1 MGDPDRVGG
10 WRLLLAT
17 LLWPLF
23 SLALVLAALL
33 PLRLFAPAWA
43 GRHLAD
49 LGAIV
54 LAAAYVGL
62 LLSLAACFGGPA
74 GIRGRLRF
82 RFTSWADLGLAW
94 GAWGAALL
102 VGLALTLAVEPV
114 LGRPT
119 SNAVPVL
126 RRSFDP
132 LFVALV
138 VPTVALLAPLCEE
151 LFFRGALY
159 GWLRLRLTVWLAAP
173 VSALIFAGLHL
184 LPPLLP
190 FLFAFG
196 LAAALVRE
204 RTGSTLNTFAMHAA
218 QNTMATAAA
227 YAVISSSGGGP

>member
-1 MGDPDRVGG
+1 MQGPDRISG

-17 LLWPLF
+17 LLWPVC
-23 SLALVLAALL
+23 SLALLVSVLL
-33 PLRLFAPAWA
+33 PLRLFAVAWV
-43 GRHLAD
+43 GGHLAD
-49 LGAIV
+49 LGAMV
-54 LAAAYVGL
+54 LAAAYLGL
-62 LLSLAACFGGPA
+62 LLSLAVCFGGRA
-74 GIRGRLRF
+74 GIRDPLRF
-82 RFTSWADLGLAW
+82 RFTSWADLGFAW

-102 VGLALTLAVEPV
+102 VGLALTLALEPV
-114 LGRPT
+114 LGRPA

-126 RRSFDP
+126 KRSFDP

-151 LFFRGALY
+151 LLFRGALY
-159 GWLRLRLTVWLAAP
+159 GWLRLRLAVWLAAP

-190 FLFAFG
+190 FLFSFG

-227 YAVISSSGGGP
+227 YAVISSGRY